1 MPLSVVFFKKLR
13 EHQLRNTIK
22 EFKHELKDLKN
33 IKKIKKTRIVKRT
46 RNK

>member
-13 EHQLRNTIK
+13 EHQLRK

-33 IKKIKKTRIVKRT
+33 ILNEIKKTRIVKRT

>member
-13 EHQLRNTIK
+13 EHQLRK

-33 IKKIKKTRIVKRT
+33 ILNEIKK
-46 RNK
+46 N

>member
-13 EHQLRNTIK
+13 EHQLRK

-33 IKKIKKTRIVKRT
+33 ILNEIKKKTRIVKRT